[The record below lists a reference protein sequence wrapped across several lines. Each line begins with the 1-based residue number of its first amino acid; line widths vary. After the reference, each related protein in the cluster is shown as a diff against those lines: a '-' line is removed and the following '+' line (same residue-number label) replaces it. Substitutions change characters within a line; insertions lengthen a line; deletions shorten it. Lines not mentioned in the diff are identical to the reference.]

1 MSPSS
6 TNVTYSTDGKTY
18 STNNPVF
25 TDAGEYTVCYKI
37 EKSNYDTVTG
47 EKKVVSEYTAEEED
61 TAEKIAQDF
70 DMSIDEVKELNPEI
84 EKIEDGESIK
94 IKETVPVLPVKYICE
109 EQEEEIIELDTYEYN
124 ENSELVSE
132 GIKGKRL
139 STYEVTYVDGT
150 EVSRK
155 LKESETVE
163 LPVAENYDS
172 EDTNASEGELYS
184 ESVPETENIFSGD
197 FIWPVNGGYVSDPF
211 MSDRNHKGMDIAAP
225 AGTEIYAAD
234 GGTVIEAGWNDG
246 GYGNFVMIDHGNGY
260 ITLYGHASEVFVNP
274 GDT

>member
-1 MSPSS
+1 M
-6 TNVTYSTDGKTY
+6 
-18 STNNPVF
+18 
-25 TDAGEYTVCYKI
+25 YKRQDYAV
-37 EKSNYDTVTG
+37 EPDLKQGVYRSEALVDESDMKDFLTG

-139 STYEVTYVDGT
+139 STYA
-150 EVSRK
+150 VSYTHLEISISTR
-155 LKESETVE
+155 
-163 LPVAENYDS
+163 
-172 EDTNASEGELYS
+172 GGI
-184 ESVPETENIFSGD
+184 IFS
-197 FIWPVNGGYVSDPF
+197 FIF
-211 MSDRNHKGMDIAAP
+211 
-225 AGTEIYAAD
+225 
-234 GGTVIEAGWNDG
+234 
-246 GYGNFVMIDHGNGY
+246 
-260 ITLYGHASEVFVNP
+260 L
-274 GDT
+274 